1 MSKYILSIDAGTT
14 GITIML
20 FDKNANVVEKEYSE
34 FSQIYP
40 KPGYVEHDALEIWD
54 TTKKLLHNIAKK
66 YINNINSIGIANQR
80 ETVVLWNNQ
89 FSKGFIRD

>member
-20 FDKNANVVEKEYSE
+20 FDKNANAVAKEYSE

-40 KPGYVEHDALEIWD
+40 KPGYVEHNPIEIWNI
-54 TTKKLLHNIAKK
+54 TKKCIIRNPMEMMAGTMPRAIL
-66 YINNINSIGIANQR
+66 
-80 ETVVLWNNQ
+80 
-89 FSKGFIRD
+89 GFCNMAVGGMTIYTLNKFFF